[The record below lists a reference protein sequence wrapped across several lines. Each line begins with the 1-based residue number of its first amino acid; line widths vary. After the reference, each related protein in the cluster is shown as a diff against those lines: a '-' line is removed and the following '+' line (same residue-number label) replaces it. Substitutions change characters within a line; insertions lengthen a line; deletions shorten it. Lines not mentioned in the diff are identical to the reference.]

1 MKISSPGRYPA
12 RANCHNPDKNV
23 ICQNK
28 EHWSSPISVDIL
40 DELSGDGYAE
50 ELQAPRHRDVIVNY
64 HIPFL
69 GVIMVRAHSE
79 EEADKMAKIQ
89 ISEGLSKIYLAKT
102 KDIMSLEKLMVIA
115 V

>member
-12 RANCHNPDKNV
+12 RATCHNPDKNV
-23 ICQNK
+23 FCREN
-28 EHWSSPISVDIL
+28 EHWSPSIYVNIL
-40 DELSGDGYAE
+40 DEVSGEEQNE
-50 ELQAPRHRDVIVNY
+50 ELTEPRHRDVIINY

-79 EEADKMAKIQ
+79 EEADKVANIK

-102 KDIMSLEKLMVIA
+102 KDIMSLEKLMVVA
-115 V
+115 A